1 MYRSVSMKIFNCAL
15 QRKGTFNLVPSKYK
29 CCCNQSTGSSEN
41 GNKRR
46 IKELLVEKSSLGKS
60 AEKKASFVA
69 GGQTEISQSQSGRK
83 RKISGPSSYP
93 GIQLCKHNI
102 NFDNSVFSCFC
113 LVVHER
119 RVGCFF
125 KLQTGVTYSYT
136 EEDLPFNFKQ

>member
-1 MYRSVSMKIFNCAL
+1 MKIFNCAL

-93 GIQLCKHNI
+93 GIYVNTLLILTILLSPASVLWCMSKGWG
-102 NFDNSVFSCFC
+102 VFSGYRLEAPFPT
-113 LVVHER
+113 LR
-119 RVGCFF
+119 RVYRLILSSE
-125 KLQTGVTYSYT
+125 KI
-136 EEDLPFNFKQ
+136 DLSD